1 LGVNETTLKYFG
13 AAVSGAIDGDGHV
26 STAMGVVDLTSGER
40 EIALLWAA
48 VLAAHGIKAKVGRT
62 RSAGGAFNVAVSGD
76 DAVKLARLY
85 FLYGPPLL
93 EGDVKNY

>member
-1 LGVNETTLKYFG
+1 
-13 AAVSGAIDGDGHV
+13 
-26 STAMGVVDLTSGER
+26 MRVVGLASGER

-48 VLAAHGIKAKVGRT
+48 ALAAHGIKAEVR
-62 RSAGGAFNVAVSGD
+62 RARDAFDVVASGG

-93 EGDVKNY
+93 EGDERIINHKLAEAVKLGPRGLTSAGRG